1 MGRTDSVLYEKICN
15 NINKFNGFDIGT
27 KPIKNN
33 NSKKCLFVIEQSVK
47 SILWIFPSKVEAA

>member
-1 MGRTDSVLYEKICN
+1 MLYEKICN
-15 NINKFNGFDIGT
+15 NIYKFNGFDSGT
-27 KPIKNN
+27 KPIKNK